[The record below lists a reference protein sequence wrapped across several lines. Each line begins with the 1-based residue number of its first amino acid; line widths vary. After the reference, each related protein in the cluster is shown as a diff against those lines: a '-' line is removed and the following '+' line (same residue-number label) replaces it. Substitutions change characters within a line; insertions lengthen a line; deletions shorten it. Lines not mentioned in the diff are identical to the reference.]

1 MATRIAIIGGFL
13 GAGKTTIINK
23 IAKSLTDKGSNVAI
37 IMNDQGEALVDTR
50 YTKAMGMETA
60 EVLRGCFCCKFPEL
74 MISARSLVGR
84 NAPDIILAEPVGS
97 CTDLL
102 ATVVAPLKVLYP
114 KEFTVA
120 PLIILVDAER
130 VMGKGFDPEKIGD
143 YLRKHQIME
152 AEYVILSKVD
162 KITAEELEEIRY
174 VVSEINPGAETI
186 TYSAITGRGLDK
198 VISVILS
205 DKVSDKSPV
214 DIDYDVYAK
223 AEAELGWYNGTYH
236 FHAKERLDSYDMAKR
251 IMQGVAT
258 EFDAEDIA
266 HAKVMIQSP
275 MSAMK
280 MSIVLSNMTV
290 DAVMGSRYAEGDVV
304 LTVNA
309 RIVAPPDV
317 LKDVMRTT
325 VQRSLMQMNVAME
338 GFNDDCFSPSRPN
351 PTHRMRAEI
360 LPKE

>member
-23 IAKSLTDKGSNVAI
+23 IAKALTDKGSNVAL

-50 YTKAMGMETA
+50 YCQAMGVETA
-60 EVLRGCFCCKFPEL
+60 EVLRGCFCCKFPDF
-74 MISARSLVGR
+74 MVSARKLVGA
-84 NAPDIILAEPVGS
+84 NAPEVILAEPVGS

-120 PLIILVDAER
+120 PLIILVDSER
-130 VMGKGFDPEKIGD
+130 VVEKGFEPDKIGD

-152 AEYVILSKVD
+152 AEYVVLSKID
-162 KITAEELEEIRY
+162 KITAEELDELVEIIGK
-174 VVSEINPGAETI
+174 INPKAQTI
-186 TYSAITGRGLDK
+186 IYSAVSGRGLDK

-214 DIDYDVYAK
+214 DIDYDTYAK
-223 AEAELGWYNGTYH
+223 AEAELGWYNGTYR
-236 FHAKERLDSYDMAKR
+236 FQAKERVDSYDMATK
-251 IMQGVAT
+251 IMRSLAT
-258 EFDAEDIA
+258 NFDPADIA
-266 HAKVMIQSP
+266 HAKVMIQSKGCAVK
-275 MSAMK
+275 MSA
-280 MSIVLSNMTV
+280 ILNNMTV
-290 DAVMGSRYAEGDVV
+290 DAVSGSRYAEGDVT

-309 RIVAPPDV
+309 RIVSSPEK
-317 LKDVMRTT
+317 LRDVMRSS
-325 VQRSLMQMNVAME
+325 VQTAMQQMSVAME

-351 PTHRMRAEI
+351 PTHRMS
-360 LPKE
+360 P